1 MLSIHLTMVTISLAG
16 FDRTTKTAIENL
28 NGLLVA
34 LLHQRILTD
43 AIVYMALLFNEM
55 LDERSRNATTGFGG
69 GFGG

>member
-1 MLSIHLTMVTISLAG
+1 MVTISLAG

-43 AIVYMALLFNEM
+43 AIVYMAPLFNEM
-55 LDERSRNATTGFGG
+55 LDERSRNATTGFGAIL
-69 GFGG
+69 